1 MEAAEVA
8 VQQLKSEQGQMAII
22 MLDID
27 HFKNVNDQYGH
38 KAGDEVLSTVAASI
52 KLCLR
57 PGDVAGRYGG
67 EEFVVLVSGASLK
80 QCLKIAER
88 IRQAVSQLSYHV
100 GQAVVGVTISLGVAW
115 MNPDRIFPLDA
126 LINYADQA
134 MYSAKRQGRNRVV
147 VWMEN
152 GKSMEMGEMDK
163 PS

>member
-1 MEAAEVA
+1 M
-8 VQQLKSEQGQMAII
+8 

-52 KLCLR
+52 KQCLR

-88 IRQAVSQLSYHV
+88 IRQSVAQQTFHI
-100 GQAVVGVTISLGVAW
+100 GQAVTGVTISLGVAW
-115 MNPDRIFPLDA
+115 MNPDRMFPLEGLSA
-126 LINYADQA
+126 LFPSVGLNA
-134 MYSAKRQGRNRVV
+134 SAKRQGRNRVV
-147 VWMEN
+147 AWTEN
-152 GKSMEMGEMDK
+152 EKSMEMGEMDK